1 MDENN
6 KLTEN
11 QNTPKPITQSIL
23 LTVKKM
29 LGIAAEYRAFD
40 IDIIININAVFLT
53 LNQLG
58 VGPNNPFSISD
69 DIQIWS
75 DFLGDQEDILQ
86 GVQTYVYQRV
96 RLMFDPP
103 TNSFLV
109 DSMKKQIEEFEWRF
123 NIQAEYYKPHHETK
137 TEESTNDISEGPIS
151 PQAFSSVSKQNLKQ
165 SITPIDIFGR

>member
-6 KLTEN
+6 QVMED

-23 LTVKKM
+23 LTIKKM
-29 LGIAAEYRAFD
+29 LGIAEEYHAFD
-40 IDIIININAVFLT
+40 IDIVVNINAVFLT
-53 LNQLG
+53 LNQLAI
-58 VGPNNPFSISD
+58 GPNNPFAISD
-69 DIQIWS
+69 DSQVWS
-75 DFLGDQEDILQ
+75 DFLDNQEDILQ

-123 NIQAEYYKPHHETK
+123 NVQAEYYKPHHNVEP
-137 TEESTNDISEGPIS
+137 EESTNDISEAPVTH
-151 PQAFSSVSKQNLKQ
+151 QLFTSVRKEKIKQ
-165 SITPIDIFGR
+165 SITPIDIFGH